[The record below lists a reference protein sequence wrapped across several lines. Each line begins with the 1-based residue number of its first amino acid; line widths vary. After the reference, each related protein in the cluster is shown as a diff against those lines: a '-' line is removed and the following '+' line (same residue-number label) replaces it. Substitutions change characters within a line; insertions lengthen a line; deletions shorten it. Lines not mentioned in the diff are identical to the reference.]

1 LTEYGKGD
9 AMFHP
14 GGTPINQALW
24 ASVNPAIA
32 PISYFEPLRP
42 PISGWRGSVKR
53 LTDIAIA
60 LLLLAVV
67 SPAMLV
73 AVVAIRLESP
83 GPVLF
88 RQRRIGFGNIGFDML
103 KFRTM
108 QHRAPDRGRLRQ
120 TTRCDPRVT
129 RVGAIMRRAS
139 FDELP
144 QLFNVLRGDM
154 SIVGPRPHAPGTCA
168 GGKPFELITPCYA
181 ARHRVLPGMT
191 GLAQVR
197 GLRGETE
204 TEEKL
209 LRRVEADL
217 EYIDNWSLWLDL
229 AIMARTT
236 VSVFAMRNAY

>member
-1 LTEYGKGD
+1 
-9 AMFHP
+9 MFQP
-14 GGTPINQALW
+14 GGTTIDQALF
-24 ASVNPAIA
+24 ASADLAIA
-32 PISYFEPLRP
+32 PISYCEPSRW
-42 PISGWRGSVKR
+42 PISGWRASAKR

-60 LLLLAVV
+60 LLVLAVF

-73 AVVAIRLESP
+73 AVVAIRLLSP

-88 RQRRIGFGNIGFDML
+88 RQRRIGFANIGFDML

-108 QHRAPDRGRLRQ
+108 HHRAPDRGRLRQ
-120 TTRCDPRVT
+120 TTRHDPRVT
-129 RVGAIMRRAS
+129 RVGAILRHTS
-139 FDELP
+139 LDELP
-144 QLFNVLRGDM
+144 QLFNVLRGEM
-154 SIVGPRPHAPGTCA
+154 SMVGPRPHAPGTCV
-168 GGKPFELITPCYA
+168 GDRPYELVAPRYA

-197 GLRGETE
+197 GFRGETE
-204 TEEKL
+204 TEVKL

-236 VSVFAMRNAY
+236 VSILSMRNAY

>member
-1 LTEYGKGD
+1 
-9 AMFHP
+9 MFQP
-14 GGTPINQALW
+14 GGTPINQALLLS
-24 ASVNPAIA
+24 ADLAIA
-32 PISYFEPLRP
+32 PISYFEPLRR
-42 PISGWRGSVKR
+42 PISGWRGSAKR
-53 LTDIAIA
+53 LTDIVIA
-60 LLLLAVV
+60 LLLLAVF

-73 AVVAIRLESP
+73 AVLAIRLDSP
-83 GPVLF
+83 GPALF
-88 RQRRIGFGNIGFDML
+88 PQRRIGFGNIGFDML

-108 QHRAPDRGRLRQ
+108 YHRAPDRGRLRQ
-120 TTRCDPRVT
+120 TTRRDPRVT
-129 RVGAIMRRAS
+129 RVGAILRHAS
-139 FDELP
+139 LDELP

-168 GGKPFELITPCYA
+168 GGKPFELVTPRYA

-197 GLRGETE
+197 GWRGETE